1 MDATISLVMEEI
13 REQRSDTRR
22 LSEALAQNA
31 LAVERLG
38 AKVDQVHK
46 DLSSIGDLLDR
57 INKIEQAHEGL
68 RTKVTIYSS
77 GIGAV
82 AAIVIAWGL
91 NLIAPFFGA

>member
-13 REQRSDTRR
+13 REQRSDTKR

-68 RTKVTIYSS
+68 KTRVAIYSS

-91 NLIAPFFGA
+91 NLMTPFFGA